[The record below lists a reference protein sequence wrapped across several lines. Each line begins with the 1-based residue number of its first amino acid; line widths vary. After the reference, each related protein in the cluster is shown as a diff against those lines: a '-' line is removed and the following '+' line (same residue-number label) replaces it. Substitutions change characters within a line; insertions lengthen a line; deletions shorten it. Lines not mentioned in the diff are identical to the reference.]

1 MTQASNFFRYKD
13 TILMSHTVKCG
24 IWQLNN
30 KLCPRLDQA
39 ARVLQCTHKEKRL
52 QEHMNLTSTTELIIV
67 IVALFI
73 SVISFV
79 VYSCTCDSIAHI
91 NNIFFLW
98 IELRKITNIY

>member
-1 MTQASNFFRYKD
+1 M
-13 TILMSHTVKCG
+13 
-24 IWQLNN
+24 
-30 KLCPRLDQA
+30 DQA
-39 ARVLQCTHKEKRL
+39 ARVLQCTYKEKRL
-52 QEHMNLTSTTELIIV
+52 HEHMNLTSTTELIIV

-98 IELRKITNIY
+98 IELRKINNIYRIYSTISRAIFTQIKTELS

>member
-1 MTQASNFFRYKD
+1 M
-13 TILMSHTVKCG
+13 
-24 IWQLNN
+24 NN

-39 ARVLQCTHKEKRL
+39 ARVLQCTHKEKTL

-98 IELRKITNIY
+98 IELRKINNIKKLYYPYPNIHASLIYVVMLPNC

>member
-1 MTQASNFFRYKD
+1 MCLTMHPQR
-13 TILMSHTVKCG
+13 
-24 IWQLNN
+24 
-30 KLCPRLDQA
+30 
-39 ARVLQCTHKEKRL
+39 KEITRAY
-52 QEHMNLTSTTELIIV
+52 EFNLHYIIV

-98 IELRKITNIY
+98 IELRKINNIKKLYYPYPNIHASSIYVMLPNC

>member
-1 MTQASNFFRYKD
+1 
-13 TILMSHTVKCG
+13 MSY
-24 IWQLNN
+24 N
-30 KLCPRLDQA
+30 
-39 ARVLQCTHKEKRL
+39 ARTKRRDYI
-52 QEHMNLTSTTELIIV
+52 EHMNLTSTTELIIV

-98 IELRKITNIY
+98 IELRKINNIYQPYPNIHASLIYVVMLPNR